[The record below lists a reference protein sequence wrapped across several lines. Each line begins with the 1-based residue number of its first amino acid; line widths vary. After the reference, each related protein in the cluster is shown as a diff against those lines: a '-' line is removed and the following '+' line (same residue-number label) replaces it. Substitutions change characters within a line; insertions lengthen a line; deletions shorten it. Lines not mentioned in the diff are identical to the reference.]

1 MKADLVGISNVETI
15 VGPTHGPK
23 PVKRVNT
30 PSVSQSATNKPTADL
45 SAGIERADRIA
56 AKVSQKL
63 QDMSKFLNQI
73 GNETNDIIRER
84 LARFF
89 NVLKVYIEE
98 ALHPTGDWS
107 SDQIISGKTLKV
119 NIGAD
124 GASIVVQGERIT
136 MDNLEIRELSKSPT
150 NDDIETMQQNIRK
163 AQASVKKLRTNLAS
177 VRLQIAHQS
186 KESTGLTL

>member
-1 MKADLVGISNVETI
+1 MKTDLVGISNVETI
-15 VGPTHGPK
+15 VGQTHNPK
-23 PVKRVNT
+23 PVKKVNT
-30 PSVSQSATNKPTADL
+30 TSASETNKTTADL
-45 SAGIERADRIA
+45 SASIERADRIA
-56 AKVSQKL
+56 VKVSQKL

-73 GNETNDIIRER
+73 GNEKNDIIREQ

-98 ALHPTGDWS
+98 ALNPTGDWS
-107 SDQIISGKTLKV
+107 TDQIMSGKTLKV

-136 MDNLEIRELSKSPT
+136 MDNLEIRGLSKSLT

-177 VRLQIAHQS
+177 TRSQIAHHS
-186 KESTGLTL
+186 RESNGLTL